1 MEAVEKMYS
10 VKEVAGVLG
19 WSPDTIRRLIYRGHL
34 KAVLLPKSGRKA
46 RIYRV
51 PRIRERDV
59 KRFLDS
65 HTTE

>member
-1 MEAVEKMYS
+1 MEPFEKMYS
-10 VKEVAGVLG
+10 VKEVAGILG
-19 WSPDTIRRLIYRGHL
+19 WSSDTVRRLIYRKHL
-34 KAVLLPKSGRKA
+34 KAVFLPKTGKR

-51 PRIRERDV
+51 PRIRESAV